1 MSLKTP
7 LILIDAFGI
16 DQPGGPRTAVF
27 YLFEKLFEIRPDWR
41 FVIFLSQSE
50 AAYKRF
56 ANVRQVILPFRKG
69 MLARLFVQLSFP
81 LLALT
86 LRADLVHFAKSQ
98 GAWVPGVKTVMTLF
112 DVTTLYHPK
121 MHSPLAVWY
130 SKTVLPALARHCN
143 AIVTISK
150 DVAEDVQQWMN
161 VPQQKIRVIYC
172 ASQFDGTAEID
183 AIPYSDL
190 QARHHLPDRYL
201 LFVGILALKKNLKT
215 LIQALRVLRD
225 AQVDFPKLVMAG
237 PHYPLSEDREIF
249 TTIKDL
255 HLEDVTQYI
264 GKISTEDLAALYR
277 HAEMVI
283 LPSIHEGF
291 GIPILE
297 AMGFNV
303 PVIASKSSSMPEIVG
318 DAGLL
323 VEDYLSPQAWAR
335 QIEILL
341 KDATLRENLVKAGQ
355 LRSKLFNWQSS
366 AQQLADLYQ
375 SFFPTQ
381 KNER

>member
-1 MSLKTP
+1 MSLKKP

-27 YLFEKLFEIRPDWR
+27 YLFEKLFEIRPHWR
-41 FVIFLSQSE
+41 FVIFLSQPE
-50 AAYKRF
+50 PIYKRF
-56 ANVRQVILPFRKG
+56 QNVRQVILPFRKG
-69 MLARLFVQLSFP
+69 ILARLFVQLSFP
-81 LLALT
+81 LLALI

-98 GAWVPGVKTVMTLF
+98 GAWMVGVKTVMTLF

-121 MHSPLAVWY
+121 LHSPLAVWY
-130 SKTVLPALARHCN
+130 SKVVLPALARRCN
-143 AIVTISK
+143 VIVTISK
-150 DVAEDVQQWMN
+150 NAAEDIHQWMK

-172 ASQFDGTAEID
+172 ASQFDGTSELD
-183 AIPYSDL
+183 VIPYNVL

-215 LIQALRVLRD
+215 LIQALSVLRD
-225 AQVDFPKLVMAG
+225 ENIDFPKLVMAG

-255 HLEDVTQYI
+255 HLEDLTQYI
-264 GKISTEDLAALYR
+264 GKVSKEDLAALYQ
-277 HAEMVI
+277 HAEIVI

-291 GIPILE
+291 GIPVLE

-323 VEDYLSPQAWAR
+323 VDDFLSPQAWAR

-341 KDATLRENLVKAGQ
+341 KDPALRENLVKAGQ

-366 AQQLADLYQ
+366 ANELANLYQ
-375 SFFPTQ
+375 SLFSTT
-381 KNER
+381 KK